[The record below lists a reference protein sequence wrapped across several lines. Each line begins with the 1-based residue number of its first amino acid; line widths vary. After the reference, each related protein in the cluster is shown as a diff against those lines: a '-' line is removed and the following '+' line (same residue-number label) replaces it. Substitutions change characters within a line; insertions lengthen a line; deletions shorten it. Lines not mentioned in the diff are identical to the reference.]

1 VVERFPREGEIL
13 EELRHHPFHE
23 LGAPASGV
31 SRHLLKRR
39 LYFGGEM
46 HFHRLQLLL

>member
-1 VVERFPREGEIL
+1 MIEGSPREGEIL
-13 EELRHHPFHE
+13 KEIRHHLLHQ
-23 LGAPASGV
+23 LGAPAPGV